1 MIIVCLRTFTRAI
14 ILHNAGN
21 DDYAIIA
28 ALVVTIGYLATLFV
42 LRDNKMGF
50 RGKEASFP
58 QAVTTLQVAYAIEI
72 IYYLCV
78 NIIKVS
84 IVLFYL
90 RFGKHFTHLLPQ
102 TILTI
107 RFSGQK
113 AFRASLQKHDICSHD
128 LLLGLHHRHPCTVST
143 TLQDVGPHWYGAG
156 EMHQH
161 YHFHL

>member
-1 MIIVCLRTFTRAI
+1 MPANSFLVIIVCLRTYTRAI

-21 DDYAIIA
+21 DDYAMIA
-28 ALVVTIGYLATLFV
+28 ALIVTIGYLATLFV

-58 QAVTTLQVAYAIEI
+58 QAVTTLQVAYAVEI

-90 RFGKHFTHLLPQ
+90 RFGKHPIRLLLH
-102 TILTI
+102 TILTLQY
-107 RFSGQK
+107 SGQET
-113 AFRASLQKHDICSHD
+113 FRASLQRHDISSHD
-128 LLLGLHHRHPCTVST
+128 ILFDLHHCHPCAVST
-143 TLQDVGPHWYGAG
+143 TL
-156 EMHQH
+156 
-161 YHFHL
+161 